1 MKYKHIIFNIDGTL
15 IDTEYAVLHSFAAV
29 VLYCFLISI
38 TIEPS
43 SLVFSD
49 NILYFVPLLSS
60 CSLYLSYSC
69 TIIFLHTL
77 SFLRHDWKNTIP
89 LIPIILLRTDASGSK
104 IITCLNDEMIRLDI
118 PLEKPCKA

>member
-1 MKYKHIIFNIDGTL
+1 MKYKHIIFDIDGTL

-43 SLVFSD
+43 SLAFSD

-69 TIIFLHTL
+69 TIIFFAY
-77 SFLRHDWKNTIP
+77 SVVSP
-89 LIPIILLRTDASGSK
+89 S
-104 IITCLNDEMIRLDI
+104 
-118 PLEKPCKA
+118 